1 QGDSGGPL
9 MCDGKLQGIVS
20 WGPGICGDPKK
31 PGVYVN
37 ICRYT
42 RWLYDTM

>member
-1 QGDSGGPL
+1 
-9 MCDGKLQGIVS
+9 MCDGRLQGIVS

-37 ICRYT
+37 LCKYT
-42 RWLYDTM
+42 QWLQDTMRWN